1 VYEPCENQQLKSKII
16 QEMEWV
22 RERDIDQDGKLKIIS
37 KDEVKLAIRRS
48 PDEWDSIFMRAY
60 FELGISY

>member
-1 VYEPCENQQLKSKII
+1 
-16 QEMEWV
+16 MEWV

-48 PDEWDSIFMRAY
+48 PDEWDSIFLRAY